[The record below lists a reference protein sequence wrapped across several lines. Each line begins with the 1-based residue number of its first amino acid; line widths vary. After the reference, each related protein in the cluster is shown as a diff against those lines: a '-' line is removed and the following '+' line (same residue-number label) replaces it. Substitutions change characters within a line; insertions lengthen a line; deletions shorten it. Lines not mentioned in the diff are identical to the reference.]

1 MTENIFIILAVTGG
15 VTLTCYFLA
24 SVVYLN
30 LHSRTKNYF
39 TRRSLQKI
47 ENSLLKFSYNDLG
60 EGTKEMLRKKGI
72 TNQESYDNPHKR
84 IKPITTIHKG
94 YEFEYLRPVLEFVI
108 MTDSI
113 SESIYS
119 SFSSSESS
127 SKSSFSL
134 SDLSSKV
141 DGTWLSREQLEN
153 NDINNYMKNN
163 NLAAIAHGERITTE
177 QFNLDNDKPKK
188 RNDVYHLKRKIDI

>member
-60 EGTKEMLRKKGI
+60 QDTKEMLRKKGI
-72 TNQESYDNPHKR
+72 TNQESYDNPSKR
-84 IKPITTIHKG
+84 IKPITTIHKE
-94 YEFEYLRPVLEFVI
+94 YEFEYLGPVLEFDP
-108 MTDSI
+108 MTDSA
-113 SESIYS
+113 
-119 SFSSSESS
+119 
-127 SKSSFSL
+127 
-134 SDLSSKV
+134 KV
-141 DGTWLSREQLEN
+141 DGTSFIQEQSEN
-153 NDINNYMKNN
+153 NDINNYMTNN
-163 NLAAIAHGERITTE
+163 NLAAIAHGKRITTE
-177 QFNLDNDKPKK
+177 QFNRDNNWHKHKHAF
-188 RNDVYHLKRKIDI
+188 NLKRKIDI

>member
-1 MTENIFIILAVTGG
+1 MTENIFIILTVTGG

-24 SVVYLN
+24 SVVYSN
-30 LHSRTKNYF
+30 LYSRTKNYF

-94 YEFEYLRPVLEFVI
+94 YEFEYLRPVLEFDP
-108 MTDSI
+108 MTDSV
-113 SESIYS
+113 
-119 SFSSSESS
+119 
-127 SKSSFSL
+127 
-134 SDLSSKV
+134 KV

-153 NDINNYMKNN
+153 KDINNYMTNN
-163 NLAAIAHGERITTE
+163 NLAAITHGKRITTE
-177 QFNLDNDKPKK
+177 QFNLDNDWHKPKK
-188 RNDVYHLKRKIDI
+188 RNDAYHLKRKIDI